1 MPAGLRAGIRSGC
14 RLFRR
19 GRGPLPDVPTLFRFL
34 LVMGVLAG
42 LVIGAMVAVVA
53 FVKPEQREMI
63 EIVPPARLQP
73 K

>member
-1 MPAGLRAGIRSGC
+1 M
-14 RLFRR
+14 
-19 GRGPLPDVPTLFRFL
+19 PDVPTLFRFL